1 MQLKELYL
9 LEEFTRAK
17 VNLLTD
23 AINDK
28 FKFVKFKLFEENIN
42 GGLEEI
48 CEPTVDGNNYST
60 GLNNAARI
68 NAGLDIINTLMD
80 YYEIKVPVFIDN
92 AEGVN
97 ELIGID
103 TQLITL
109 SVSKHK
115 NLNVSAL

>member
-1 MQLKELYL
+1 M
-9 LEEFTRAK
+9 
-17 VNLLTD
+17 
-23 AINDK
+23 
-28 FKFVKFKLFEENIN
+28 
-42 GGLEEI
+42 
-48 CEPTVDGNNYST
+48 
-60 GLNNAARI
+60 NNAARI